1 MKITTETIKELRDQ
15 TGISVMQCKKALE
28 EADGDMEK
36 AIMILKKKSG
46 EIASKKSGRSLGSG
60 TIAAYI
66 HAGGAVGSMVELS
79 CETDFV
85 AKNEEFK
92 KLAYDIAMH
101 AAATNPEFV
110 SQEDVS
116 EEDKKKATEMFT
128 KEVEESDKTEEI
140 KQKMLEGKIGAYFNE
155 RTLLE
160 QAFIKNPD
168 ITIRGLLEE
177 AVQKFGERTEVTNF
191 ARFAI

>member
-1 MKITTETIKELRDQ
+1 ML
-15 TGISVMQCKKALE
+15 
-28 EADGDMEK
+28 
-36 AIMILKKKSG
+36 LKKKSG
-46 EIASKKSGRSLGSG
+46 EVALKKAGRTLGSG

-66 HAGGAVGSMVELS
+66 HAGGAVGVMVELS

-101 AAATNPEFV
+101 IAATNPEFI
-110 SQEDVS
+110 SPDDIS
-116 EEDKKKATEMFT
+116 PEDKKKAM
-128 KEVEESDKTEEI
+128 EVFASEVKESDKPEDI
-140 KQKMLEGKIGAYFNE
+140 KKKMLEGKLNSYFNE

-160 QAFIKNPD
+160 QSFVKNPD
-168 ITIRGLLEE
+168 TTIKGLLES

-191 ARFAI
+191 TRFAI